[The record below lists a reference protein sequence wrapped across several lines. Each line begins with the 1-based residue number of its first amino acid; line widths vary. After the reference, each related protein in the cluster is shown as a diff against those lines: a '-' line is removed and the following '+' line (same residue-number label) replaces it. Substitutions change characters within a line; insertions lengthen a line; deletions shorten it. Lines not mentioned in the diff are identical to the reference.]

1 MNIMFW
7 ALIILMLLVA
17 IALLVY
23 PLLKVRQKSTLAYR
37 DSNLTINDQKIQEL
51 DEDLEEGKID
61 QQNYKAARAELDR
74 ELLIDIPAENK
85 DTAALHYV
93 GSIKR
98 HPAMALLIS
107 VFIPMLALLLYLDL
121 GMHNASEETFVASQ
135 KQTQTQTQQTAS
147 VEEMTAKLEAKIE
160 REGGSVQEWIMLGR
174 AQKHLGRNDL
184 AAKAFAVALETDT
197 QNAQL
202 MLELAEMQALS
213 NDRKFTEQGRVL
225 VLKAL
230 ELQPDNPNSLWFAG
244 VAEYQYG
251 NYHQAIAHLKKVL
264 PLVLGEEEVMKS
276 IVDMIARSREA
287 LIAKGEDMPELVQIL
302 DVQSLLAQVEAS
314 APAVAERTG
323 DAVADNATVDKA
335 RPESKPAE
343 SKSTER
349 VSGLSLQ
356 VSVDVSEQVRQQFD
370 ASDTVFVYAKAKQ
383 GPRMPLAA
391 QRLTLAALP
400 AMVVLD
406 DSMAMVEGMNLSAF
420 DPIVISAR
428 VTKTGSAIAQGG
440 DYIGK
445 LELSTKDAATP
456 LKITI
461 DTVVR

>member
-7 ALIILMLLVA
+7 TLMILMLLVA
-17 IALLVY
+17 IGLLVY
-23 PLLKVRQKSTLAYR
+23 PLLKVRATSSVAYK
-37 DSNLTINDQKIQEL
+37 DSNLKINEEKIKEL
-51 DEDLEEGKID
+51 DVDLEEGRID
-61 QQNYKAARAELDR
+61 QGFYNAAREELDR
-74 ELLIDIPAENK
+74 ELLIDIPAESK
-85 DTAALHYV
+85 ETAAEHYV
-93 GSIKR
+93 GSVKR
-98 HPAMALLIS
+98 HPAVALLIA

-121 GMHNASEETFVASQ
+121 GMHNASDEAFAAA
-135 KQTQTQTQQTAS
+135 QTQEQMQTEGQPS
-147 VEEMTAKLEAKIE
+147 VEEMTLKLEAKIE
-160 REGGSVQEWIMLGR
+160 KDGGSVKEWIMLGR
-174 AQKHLGRNDL
+174 AQKHLGRHEL
-184 AAKAFAVALETDT
+184 AAKAFAVALETDA

-314 APAVAERTG
+314 TPAVTQQVE
-323 DAVADNATVDKA
+323 DLVVEKA
-335 RPESKPAE
+335 RPESKQAE
-343 SKSTER
+343 SKPTER

-400 AMVVLD
+400 ATVVLD
-406 DSMAMVEGMNLSAF
+406 DSMAMVEGINLSAF

-428 VTKTGSAIAQGG
+428 VTKTGSPIAQGG